1 MELPDMTVFKRSR
14 ESGNPR
20 LKRILSR
27 VTDLSSW
34 GNAIFKIAKYL
45 LLFDLAFIFLFPFI
59 YMIITSIKSPV
70 DVMDITVKWIPSSLY
85 FDNYK
90 KAVEM
95 TEYFPALLRTAFVTV
110 MATAGHIL
118 SCSMIAYGFARYKF
132 PLKNTIF
139 NFVIL
144 TIIIPVQVVIIS
156 LVIIYSRIGWLNTYL
171 PVIVPSFFGFGLRGG
186 LFIFIFRQ
194 FFIGLPYEL
203 EEAARIDGCNAFKTY
218 WRIVLPVAG
227 SALLVCT
234 ILSIVWH
241 WNEYFESA
249 MYIMRPKMLLL
260 PPRLSDLYYWLAKSL
275 DQDMMAAESVS
286 LEGTV
291 MAGTFLVILPILIV
305 YLFLQKRFMESV
317 ERSGLV
323 G

>member
-1 MELPDMTVFKRSR
+1 MELSKMIKVQPNWETRH
-14 ESGNPR
+14 PR
-20 LKRILSR
+20 LKYMVSKA
-27 VTDLSSW
+27 TNLSSW
-34 GNAIFKIAKYL
+34 GNTISKTAKYL

-59 YMIITSIKSPV
+59 YMIITSLKSPI
-70 DVMDITVKWIPSSLY
+70 DVMDITVKWIPSTLY
-85 FDNYK
+85 VDNYT
-90 KAVEM
+90 KAAEM
-95 TEYFPALLRTAFVTV
+95 IEYLPTLLRTAFVTI
-110 MATAGHIL
+110 MATVGHIIA
-118 SCSMIAYGFARYKF
+118 CSMVAYGFARYKF
-132 PLKNTIF
+132 PFKNAIF
-139 NFVIL
+139 NVVIL

-156 LVIIYSRIGWLNTYL
+156 LVIIYSKIGWLNTYL
-171 PVIVPSFFGFGLRGG
+171 PIILPTFFGFGLRGG

-194 FFIGLPYEL
+194 FFVGLPYEL

-218 WRIVLPVAG
+218 WKIVLPVAG

-249 MYIMRPKMLLL
+249 MFIMKPEMLLL
-260 PPRLSDLYYWLAKSL
+260 PPKLSDLYYWLTVSL
-275 DQDMMAAESVS
+275 NQDMMAAESIS

-291 MAGTFLVILPILIV
+291 MAGTFLVILPILVV